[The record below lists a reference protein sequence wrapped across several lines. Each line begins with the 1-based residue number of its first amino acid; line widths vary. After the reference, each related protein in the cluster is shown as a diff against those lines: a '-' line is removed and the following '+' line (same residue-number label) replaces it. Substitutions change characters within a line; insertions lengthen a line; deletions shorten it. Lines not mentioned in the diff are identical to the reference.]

1 MAKEDRANEALKQG
15 FKAIVAVAVGVIAM
29 LVMTALITNVIIE
42 SETLPDI
49 PTPELSEGM
58 RGQLGID
65 KNVNETT
72 IDAYLNRSD
81 SVYRD
86 MRLPVDPA
94 NYENIGGDKYLSGIV
109 AGFEVVPLPY
119 IIAPEGLPEEVG
131 TSYTGSTL
139 FTRLENGKVV
149 ANYDE
154 SMQILEDLFPKDKN
168 IFLMCGGGG
177 YAGMTKSLLVELGWD
192 GDKIWNVGGFWYY
205 EGNNK
210 VDIKTEDG
218 KYAFWNL
225 DYHLIDFKT
234 LTAKHYVD

>member
-1 MAKEDRANEALKQG
+1 MAKDNKANNALKQG
-15 FKAIVAVAVGVIAM
+15 FKAIVAVAVGVAAM
-29 LVMTALITNVIIE
+29 LIMTLMITRVLIKT
-42 SETLPDI
+42 ETLPDI

-72 IDAYLNRSD
+72 IDAYLGRSD

-94 NYENIGGDKYLSGIV
+94 SYEKIGGDKYLSGIV
-109 AGFEVVPLPY
+109 NGFEVVPLPY
-119 IIAPEGLPEEVG
+119 IISPEGLPDEVG
-131 TSYTGSTL
+131 SSYTGKTL
-139 FTRLENGKVV
+139 FTRMNGKVI
-149 ANYDE
+149 ANYEE

-177 YAGMTKSLLVELGWD
+177 YAGMMKTLLVDLGWD

-205 EGNNK
+205 EGKNK
-210 VDIKTEDG
+210 TDIKTEDD

-225 DYHLIDFKT
+225 NYHLIDFDT
-234 LTAKHYVD
+234 LTEKRYVD